1 MKTNPVA
8 VARARAESATASRW
22 TVVNGAPDREQLT
35 ALLAPIIT
43 GVEPEL
49 VIVFGSAARRSMT
62 ADSDVDIL
70 IVKQVDNLHEL
81 ARQARRSLPDD
92 HPPVDIVPATRQLL
106 ERRRREWLSQVY
118 RPAVAEGIVTYE
130 NNRTIEYGTR
140 RASDTLPQ
148 RDESETERMVRIFH
162 YRREEAV
169 EFLKKAQT
177 DLSVVNSTD
186 RTIEP
191 EARCYSAQAATEKAL
206 KALLVAHECTVP
218 GRHELGKV
226 VEEIKKTGEALPEI
240 ATDER
245 LKKLSEYAG
254 PAQYPGW
261 SGTTTAEDESEF
273 CEIARTVYEHA
284 RKQISD
290 ILRART

>member
-1 MKTNPVA
+1 
-8 VARARAESATASRW
+8 
-22 TVVNGAPDREQLT
+22 
-35 ALLAPIIT
+35 
-43 GVEPEL
+43 
-49 VIVFGSAARRSMT
+49 MT

-106 ERRRREWLSQVY
+106 ERRREWLSQVY

-177 DLSVVNSTD
+177 DLSVV
-186 RTIEP
+186 
-191 EARCYSAQAATEKAL
+191 
-206 KALLVAHECTVP
+206 
-218 GRHELGKV
+218 
-226 VEEIKKTGEALPEI
+226 KKTGEALPEI

-284 RKQISD
+284 RKQNIRHPASTNAGSEN
-290 ILRART
+290 LRAPDTVRPPSQHLDRHPFLEVGREPAPSFNPRTARGLGPMSVSCALGQRPRVTRRIVPSIPARTTLGRAPAGHPCPRPRAS

>member
-1 MKTNPVA
+1 
-8 VARARAESATASRW
+8 
-22 TVVNGAPDREQLT
+22 
-35 ALLAPIIT
+35 
-43 GVEPEL
+43 
-49 VIVFGSAARRSMT
+49 MT

-106 ERRRREWLSQVY
+106 ERRREWLSQVY

-254 PAQYPGW
+254 PAQYPGLERDDNR
-261 SGTTTAEDESEF
+261 GGRERVLRDRANG
-273 CEIARTVYEHA
+273 
-284 RKQISD
+284 
-290 ILRART
+290 LRARAQANIRQRPRITRRHPPYCPFDTRSNDSRTSSRRTSMSTSSSFLM